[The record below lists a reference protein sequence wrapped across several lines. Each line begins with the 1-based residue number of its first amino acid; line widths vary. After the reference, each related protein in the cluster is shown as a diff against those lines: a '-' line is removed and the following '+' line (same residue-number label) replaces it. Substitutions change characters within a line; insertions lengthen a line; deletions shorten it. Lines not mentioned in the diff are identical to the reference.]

1 MKRYVRASANVKFED
16 QNGKYQ
22 SFYLDLDDPR
32 DLYLFFDET
41 IGSDFTN
48 QFQRELEDWK
58 YIHTATPESELSES
72 MTNLG
77 FEMDALKQHF
87 GEFQQLM
94 ADYYSRGQGVT
105 KEEMSDLEERS
116 EAIDNIIVEVGA
128 WIEELQIIMG
138 IKKG

>member
-1 MKRYVRASANVKFED
+1 MKKYIRASGYFKFED
-16 QNGKYQ
+16 RNGKYQ

-32 DLYLFFDET
+32 DLYRFFDEA
-41 IGSDFTN
+41 IGPDFTN
-48 QFQRELEDWK
+48 QFQTEFEGWR
-58 YIHTATPESELSES
+58 YAHTATPDSEISES
-72 MTNLG
+72 MTNLDM
-77 FEMDALKQHF
+77 EMDALKQHF

-105 KEEMSDLEERS
+105 KDEFSDLEERS